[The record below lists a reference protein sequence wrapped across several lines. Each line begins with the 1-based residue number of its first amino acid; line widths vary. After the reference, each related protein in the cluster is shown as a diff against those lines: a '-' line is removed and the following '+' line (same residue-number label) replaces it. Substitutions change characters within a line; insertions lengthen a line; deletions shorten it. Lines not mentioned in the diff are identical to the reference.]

1 MLLMLML
8 EHYISEFNKLMIA
21 VASPKKTT
29 MFGIKDCL
37 DGLFF
42 IGLKKLISK
51 VNFII
56 RSHLLISLYVYLF
69 EKNYNWHNIF
79 YFESIF

>member
-8 EHYISEFNKLMIA
+8 EHYISEFNKLIIA

-42 IGLKKLISK
+42 VVLNRLISK

-56 RSHLLISLYVYLF
+56 RSPP
-69 EKNYNWHNIF
+69 YNIEYIF
-79 YFESIF
+79 H